1 MKLTVNQTSLSKAI
15 SIAQRGIT
23 SRTTMPI
30 LSKLLLKTKENKLF
44 ITGTD
49 LEIGVETSIECQ
61 TLESGSI
68 VITSRLFGDI
78 IKKLPASE
86 EISIS
91 VDNSNNVNVKCL
103 NSEFNLMGQSVDE
116 YPELPD
122 INEDETFTIEKELL
136 KDMINKT
143 KFAIA
148 QDETRPVLTGALLE
162 IENGEAVLVALDGY
176 RLALKKSKI
185 DYDGN
190 ISLII
195 PGKTLSEVGII
206 IDEADELI
214 KVSASKNHMIFNTGS
229 TVITTRLLEGQF
241 LSYKDIIRNDYNTKV
256 TVNTRELQNAL
267 ERASLLAREGK
278 NNLIKMDIM
287 HDLMVINSNSEIGDV
302 NERVNIDM
310 EGDPMEIAFNS
321 RYIMDGIKAIES
333 EELVMYL
340 VGNVHPCIINPENDP
355 NYTYLILPV
364 RLA

>member
-1 MKLTVNQTSLSKAI
+1 MKVSVNQSLLSKAI
-15 SIAQRGIT
+15 NIAQRGIT

-30 LSKLLLKTKENKLF
+30 LSKLLIKVDNGRMH
-44 ITGTD
+44 IIGTD
-49 LEIGVETSIECQ
+49 LEIGVETSIECNSI
-61 TLESGSI
+61 EPGSI
-68 VITSRLFGDI
+68 AVTSRLFGEI
-78 IKKLPASE
+78 IKKLPSNE
-86 EISIS
+86 EVSIT
-91 VDNSNNVNVKCL
+91 VDNNNIHVKCL
-103 NSEFNLMGQSVDE
+103 NSEFNLLGQSKDE
-116 YPELPD
+116 YPELPE
-122 INEDETFTIEKELL
+122 INEEETFSIEKDLL

-185 DYDGN
+185 DYDKN

-206 IDEADELI
+206 IDDADENI
-214 KVSASKNHMIFNTGS
+214 KISASKNHMIFNTGN

-256 TVNTRELQNAL
+256 TVNTRDFQDSL

-278 NNLIKMDIM
+278 NNLIKIDINPD
-287 HDLMVINSNSEIGDV
+287 HMVINSNSEIGDI
-302 NERVNIDM
+302 NERVEIDM
-310 EGDPMEIAFNS
+310 EGEAMEIAFNS
-321 RYIMDGIKAIES
+321 KYIMDGIKVIES
-333 EELVMYL
+333 ENLVMYL
-340 VGNVHPCIINPENDP
+340 VGNIHPCIINPENDP